1 MAMTKILRALHTA
14 LNVTDLVAA
23 EQFYA
28 TALGLTPVNRDLNF
42 AGTWYQI
49 GDFQL
54 HLIVQPIVPPIQDP
68 EKWGRNRHLAFSVA
82 DVNAVAAHL
91 EQLQLPFQR
100 STSGRPALFVHD
112 PDGNVIELGEV

>member
-1 MAMTKILRALHTA
+1 MIKLLRALHTA
-14 LNVTDLVAA
+14 FNVTDLTAA
-23 EQFYA
+23 ERFYEM
-28 TALGLTPVNRDLNF
+28 ALGLEPIDRDLNF

-54 HLIVQPIVPPIQDP
+54 HLIVQPIVPPLQNQ

-82 DVNAVAAHL
+82 DVNIVAAHL
-91 EQLQLPFQR
+91 EQIPWPFQR
-100 STSGRPALFVHD
+100 STSGRPALFVQD